1 MVQGAFLWLASPNDL
16 QHAIEIFLG
25 YGIVGIELQSGPQVG
40 FGGCQMSLIH
50 VHEPQITVGQVAV
63 RIESLYQLE
72 FRLRLRIVFLIEPM
86 DAQLQVRFVV
96 AWIDFNRSTEM
107 SDGFIALSEGR
118 PDKTEAAVSFCVVR
132 VDPKLIFAVTRD
144 LAECL

>member
-1 MVQGAFLWLASPNDL
+1 MVQGAILWLASPNDL

-25 YGIVGIELQSGPQVG
+25 YGIVGIKLQSGPQVG

-50 VHEPQITVGQVAV
+50 VHEPQITVGQIAV

-86 DAQLQVRFVV
+86 DALACAFWPSSFWARDRAGSGTNALPTDRFP
-96 AWIDFNRSTEM
+96 FENRWHHI
-107 SDGFIALSEGR
+107 FKLVLRRLGR
-118 PDKTEAAVSFCVVR
+118 SLPKTTKR
-132 VDPKLIFAVTRD
+132 
-144 LAECL
+144 